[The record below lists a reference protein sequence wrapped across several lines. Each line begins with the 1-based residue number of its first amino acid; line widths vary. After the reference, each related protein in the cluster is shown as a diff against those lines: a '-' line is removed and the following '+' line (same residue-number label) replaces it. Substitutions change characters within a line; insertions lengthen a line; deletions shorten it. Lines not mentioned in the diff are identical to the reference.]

1 MLNKKEI
8 NATLQELEQLEKEVQ
23 EGMEEFVNIEN
34 ELIKFMIDNEITSI
48 EIDGKKYSLDMDV

>member
-8 NATLQELEQLEKEVQ
+8 NDTLQELEQLEKEVQ
-23 EGMEEFVNIEN
+23 EGMEEFVNTEN
-34 ELIKFMIDNEITSI
+34 ELIRFMIDNEITSI